1 MSQNLVKKM
10 VGQKTTLR
18 GQNHYGQWRDILPT
32 NLADILEHQ
41 NVDET
46 DDDEL
51 DLNDDTGWDS
61 DNYDEESDCDVE
73 SDDKFDG

>member
-1 MSQNLVKKM
+1 MLEPSWTM
-10 VGQKTTLR
+10 G
-18 GQNHYGQWRDILPT
+18 DILPT

-61 DNYDEESDCDVE
+61 DNYD
-73 SDDKFDG
+73 KKN